1 MGWLDANE
9 YLLIATTAGDRIDD
23 LLSSTEI
30 AMDAAAIADRHDV
43 TESTHVCD
51 LRRCAFGHLPV

>member
-9 YLLIATTAGDRIDD
+9 YLLIAATADDRIDE

-30 AMDAAAIADRHDV
+30 AMESAAIADRHEV
-43 TESTHVCD
+43 TESPHACD
-51 LRRCAFGHLPV
+51 LRRRAFGHLAV